1 MNSFR
6 WDTYFE
12 TGIEQVDEQHQYLVG
27 FINKYGELLAQ
38 NSISLTDIQ
47 VALFDLSRYAEFHFK
62 EEENLMREVGI
73 YPEHLQKHIQVHR
86 AFMSDIISMQS
97 FINEENKRAAE
108 QLLDFLIHWLAYHIL
123 GIDQNMSKQV
133 AAIQSGMSPKAAYEE
148 QEKQANASTE
158 PLLEALNALF
168 SQVSERNRELL
179 KLNLVLEEKVDERTK
194 QLSNANKQLEALSLT
209 DSLTQLPNRRSAIK
223 TLKKLWKDE
232 DAKDL
237 PLVCIMI
244 DADYFKQVNDTCGH
258 EAGDIVLTELAQALK
273 HYFRSDDIVCRLGG
287 DEFFVICP
295 DTGLE
300 GGLHVADAVRKQVSH
315 MLVPTAFEPWRG
327 SISVGVAER
336 RDNMETYT
344 DLIRVADEG
353 VYLAKQN
360 GKNRVQTV
368 QKLTPLN

>member
-1 MNSFR
+1 
-6 WDTYFE
+6 
-12 TGIEQVDEQHQYLVG
+12 
-27 FINKYGELLAQ
+27 
-38 NSISLTDIQ
+38 
-47 VALFDLSRYAEFHFK
+47 
-62 EEENLMREVGI
+62 MREVGI

-148 QEKQANASTE
+148 QKKQAN
-158 PLLEALNALF
+158 
-168 SQVSERNRELL
+168 
-179 KLNLVLEEKVDERTK
+179 
-194 QLSNANKQLEALSLT
+194 
-209 DSLTQLPNRRSAIK
+209 
-223 TLKKLWKDE
+223 
-232 DAKDL
+232 
-237 PLVCIMI
+237 
-244 DADYFKQVNDTCGH
+244 
-258 EAGDIVLTELAQALK
+258 
-273 HYFRSDDIVCRLGG
+273 
-287 DEFFVICP
+287 

-300 GGLHVADAVRKQVSH
+300 GGLHVAEAVRKQVSH
-315 MLVPTAFEPWRG
+315 MLVPTSFEPWRG

>member
-86 AFMSDIISMQS
+86 AFISDIISMQS
-97 FINEENKRAAE
+97 FINEESKRAAE

-148 QEKQANASTE
+148 QEKQAN
-158 PLLEALNALF
+158 
-168 SQVSERNRELL
+168 
-179 KLNLVLEEKVDERTK
+179 
-194 QLSNANKQLEALSLT
+194 
-209 DSLTQLPNRRSAIK
+209 
-223 TLKKLWKDE
+223 
-232 DAKDL
+232 
-237 PLVCIMI
+237 
-244 DADYFKQVNDTCGH
+244 
-258 EAGDIVLTELAQALK
+258 
-273 HYFRSDDIVCRLGG
+273 
-287 DEFFVICP
+287 

-300 GGLHVADAVRKQVSH
+300 GGLHVAEAVRKQVSH
-315 MLVPTAFEPWRG
+315 MLVPTSFEPWRG

-344 DLIRVADEG
+344 DLIRVADEC

>member
-12 TGIEQVDEQHQYLVG
+12 TGIEEVDEQHQYLVG

-38 NSISLTDIQ
+38 NSITLTDIQ
-47 VALFDLSRYAEFHFK
+47 VALFELSRYAEFHFK
-62 EEENLMREVGI
+62 EEENLMREVEI
-73 YPEHLQKHIQVHR
+73 HPEHLEKHIQVHR

-97 FINEENKRAAE
+97 FISDANKRAAE

-133 AAIQSGMSPKAAYEE
+133 AAIQSGMSPRAAYDE
-148 QEKQANASTE
+148 QEKQANASTA
-158 PLLEALNALF
+158 PLLDALNALF

-179 KLNLVLEEKVDERTK
+179 KLNLVLEEKVDERTI
-194 QLSNANKQLEALSLT
+194 QLSQANKQLEALSLT

-223 TLKKLWKDE
+223 SLKTLWRNE
-232 DAKDL
+232 EARAL

-244 DADYFKQVNDTCGH
+244 DADYFKQVNDSCGH
-258 EAGDIVLTELAQALK
+258 EAGDLVLKELAQALK
-273 HYFRSDDIVCRLGG
+273 HSFRSDDIVCRLGG
-287 DEFFVICP
+287 DEFVVICP

-300 GGLHVADAVRKQVSH
+300 GGLHVAEMVRKQISH

-336 RDNMETYT
+336 REEMQTYT

-360 GKNRVQTV
+360 GKNRVRSS
-368 QKLTPLN
+368 QKLISSN